1 MWGLKQQWKQVVN
14 SADLIT
20 HELTTKELRVRLEA
34 RRDEENESW
43 VIFKTYFDTAE
54 NASLNFT
61 QEYRTKTLDE
71 AQRLLEHMQKEKL
84 PSKKELY
91 EQKLEHAKKVHIN
104 LKRHFKDYN
113 VEKWNFA
120 VNDEAY
126 ENAVYVRDA
135 DVSDVSIILHERHKP
150 LEANILHE
158 LRAIL
163 GLDASELDI
172 KQELYYYNTKSDSY
186 QKTKKM
192 GLFLGNFELGMDSQ
206 DEK

>member
-1 MWGLKQQWKQVVN
+1 MFSIKQTWKQVVN
-14 SADLIT
+14 SPDLIT
-20 HELTTKELRVRLEA
+20 YELTTKELRVRLEA
-34 RRDEENESW
+34 RHDEENESW
-43 VIFKTYFDTAE
+43 VLFKTYFDD
-54 NASLNFT
+54 ASLNYT

-71 AQRLLEHMQKEKL
+71 AQRLLSHLQKEKL

-91 EQKLEHAKKVHIN
+91 DQKVEQAKKVQIH

-113 VEKWNFA
+113 VEKWNFS
-120 VNDEAY
+120 VNDEVY

-150 LEANILHE
+150 FEANILHE
-158 LRAIL
+158 LRIIL

-172 KQELYYYNTKSDSY
+172 KQELYYYTTKSDSY

-192 GLFLGNFELGMDSQ
+192 GLFLGGFEMGFDPQ

>member
-1 MWGLKQQWKQVVN
+1 MFGLKQAWKQVVN
-14 SADLIT
+14 SPDLISY
-20 HELTTKELRVRLEA
+20 ELTTKELRVRLEA
-34 RRDEENESW
+34 RNDEENESW
-43 VIFKTYFDTAE
+43 VVFKTYFDDAT
-54 NASLNFT
+54 LNYT

-71 AQRLLEHMQKEKL
+71 AQRLLSHLQKEKL
-84 PSKKELY
+84 PSKAELY
-91 EQKLEHAKKVHIN
+91 EQKVEQAKKVEIH

-120 VNDEAY
+120 VNDNSY

-158 LRAIL
+158 LRVIL
-163 GLDASELDI
+163 GMDGSELDI
-172 KQELYYYNTKSDSY
+172 KQELYYYTTKSESV

-192 GLFLGNFELGMDSQ
+192 GLFLGGFEMGLDSQ